1 MSIEDKDE
9 ENNPVAVERSG
20 ASVAHDFLDDDEHVA
35 GMYKNWFLDYA
46 SYVIL
51 DRAVPDLEDGLKPV
65 QRRLLHALWEL
76 DDGRFNKAA
85 NVIGHTMRYH
95 PHGDA
100 SIGDALVKLGQK
112 ELLVDTQGN
121 WGNILTG
128 DSAAAPRYIEARLSE
143 LAKVI
148 LFNPD
153 TTEWQDS
160 YDGRNKEPLKLPVK
174 FPLLLNQGVEGIAVG
189 LSTKIL
195 PHNFIELVKAS
206 IAILQG
212 KKPKLVPD
220 FPTGGIADF
229 SQYNEG
235 KRGGKVRVRA
245 VIEVMDLKTLRIKE
259 IPFACTTGSLIES
272 ILAANDKGKIKIR
285 KVEDNTA
292 EHVEILIHLP
302 PGASP
307 EPTVDALYA
316 FTDCEVSIS
325 PNCCIIQ
332 EGKPNFC
339 GISEVLQSST
349 DQTLDLLKRELEIR
363 RHELQEKLHFASL
376 ERIFIEEK
384 IYRNIENAT
393 TWEAVLST
401 IDKGLAPFA
410 KKFYRAV
417 TQDDLVK
424 LTEIKIKRISKFD
437 GDKARDAMEKLK
449 AELKQVEHD
458 LENLVEFAVNY
469 YKMLLDKFGKGRERR
484 TKIDTFSAVQ
494 RQAVAA
500 VTQKIYV
507 NRKEGFLGTS
517 LKKDEFVAEC
527 SELDEVIAFTQDGH
541 FMVAKVADKTFVGK
555 NIVYVELF
563 QRAND
568 RCIYH
573 LIYRDGKDGSVFAK
587 RFNIT
592 SITRNKLYPMTKG
605 TKDSRVFYFSVNP
618 NGEAE
623 TVQVELK
630 DSKKPIK
637 INFADIEIKERK
649 VVGQLLTK
657 ESVKSA
663 SLVSKGKSTLSAL
676 KIWFDRNERRL
687 NTENEGDYLG
697 EFKDDDK
704 ILVIYPTGSYELTN
718 YALTNM
724 YSDDL
729 LEIRKFYKGTVMSV
743 VYYDGDRDA
752 SYVKRFHIDPTATS
766 GRQQFVDFNPKLK
779 ILFVTT
785 AMEPKVKVVFKKKT
799 DGEEVLKLSQT
810 TEIKGLR
817 ALGAKIGG
825 AVKSVDVM
833 V

>member
-9 ENNPVAVERSG
+9 ENTTVERSG
-20 ASVAHDFLDDDEHVA
+20 ASVAQDFFEDDEHVA

-51 DRAVPDLEDGLKPV
+51 DRAVPNLEDGLKPV

-143 LAKVI
+143 LGKTI

-160 YDGRNKEPLKLPVK
+160 YDGRNKEPVKLPVK
-174 FPLLLNQGVEGIAVG
+174 FPLLLSQGVEGIAVG

-206 IAILQG
+206 IGILQG
-212 KKPKLVPD
+212 KKPKLLPD

-229 SQYNEG
+229 NQYEDG
-235 KRGGKVRVRA
+235 KRGGKIRVRA

-259 IPFACTTGSLIES
+259 IPFGTTTGSLIES

-325 PNCCIIQ
+325 PNCCIIK
-332 EGKPNFC
+332 EGRPDFC
-339 GISEVLQSST
+339 GVGDVLQSST
-349 DQTLDLLKRELEIR
+349 DQTVDLLKRELEIK

-384 IYRNIENAT
+384 IYRNIETAT
-393 TWEAVLST
+393 TWDAVLST

-417 TQDDLVK
+417 TQDDLTK

-437 GDKARDAMEKLK
+437 GDKAREAMEKLK
-449 AELKQVEHD
+449 ADLKQVEHD
-458 LENLVEFAVNY
+458 LENLVEFAISF
-469 YKMLLDKFGKGRERR
+469 YKMLLEKFGKGRERR

-507 NRKEGFLGTS
+507 NRKEGFIGTS

-527 SELDEVIAFTQDGH
+527 SELDEVIAFTQDGQ

-573 LIYRDGKDGSVFAK
+573 LIYRDGKDGAVFAK

-630 DSKKPIK
+630 DAKKPIK

-649 VVGQLLTK
+649 VVGQLVTK
-657 ESVKSA
+657 EGVKNA
-663 SLVSKGKSTLSAL
+663 SLVSKGKSTLSAM
-676 KIWFDRNERRL
+676 KIFFDRNERRL
-687 NTENEGDYLG
+687 NTENRGDYLG
-697 EFKDDDK
+697 EFKDDEK

-718 YALTNM
+718 YSLTNM
-724 YSDDL
+724 YADDL

-752 SYVKRFHIDPTATS
+752 SYVKRFQIDPAAAS

-779 ILFVTT
+779 ILLVTT
-785 AMEPKVKVVFKKKT
+785 AMEPKVKVTFKKKT
-799 DGEEVLKLSQT
+799 NGEEVLKLSQA
-810 TEIKGLR
+810 TEVKGLR

-825 AVKSVDVM
+825 AVKSVEIM
-833 V
+833 